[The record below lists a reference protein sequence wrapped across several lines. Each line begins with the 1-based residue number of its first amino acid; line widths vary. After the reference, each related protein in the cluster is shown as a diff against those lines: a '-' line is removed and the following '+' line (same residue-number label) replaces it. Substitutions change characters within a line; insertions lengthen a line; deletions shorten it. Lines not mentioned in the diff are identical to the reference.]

1 MEIKQDFVYKGTRI
15 LFNDKART
23 KRSILNIFS
32 KYLIKKGFKE
42 IFIPII
48 QFQESFRDK
57 VGDNKNLMFNF
68 KDRGDREICLAPEY
82 TAICQQLSTT
92 QFKYEKDVMLFY
104 IGECFRGEKPQKG
117 RYRQFTQFGIEIL
130 NPTKDYSNFIK
141 QIAENLLKQLNLDF
155 KTNTNVTRGLDYYE
169 RGKGFEIEIESLGAQ
184 KQICGGGKYENGIG
198 FAIGIDRLLELNVN
212 LEG

>member
-15 LFNDKART
+15 LFNNKAQL
-23 KRSILNIFS
+23 KRQILNTFS

-48 QFQESFRDK
+48 QFQESFKNK

-68 KDRGDREICLAPEY
+68 KDRGNRELCLAPEY
-82 TAICQQLSTT
+82 TAICQKLSTT
-92 QFKYEKDVMLFY
+92 QFKYEKDVMIFY
-104 IGECFRGEKPQKG
+104 IAECFRGEKPQKG

-130 NPTKDYSNFIK
+130 NPSKNYNNFTK
-141 QIAENLLKQLNLDF
+141 QIAENLLKQLNLTF
-155 KTNTNVTRGLDYYE
+155 KTNTNATRGLDYYE
-169 RGKGFEIEIESLGAQ
+169 QGKGFEIEIESLGAQ

-198 FAIGIDRLLELNVN
+198 FAIGIDRLLELET
-212 LEG
+212 LYI